1 VRFGDPECQPLLMRL
16 KSDLVDI
23 MQACIAGELDKAA
36 LDIDE
41 RSTLGVVLTS
51 KGYPGSY
58 PKGMPIS
65 GIEKANELDGV
76 YVFQAGTKAQEGQ
89 ILANGGRVL
98 CVTALGKDLKEAQ
111 ARAYEGM
118 DCLSMENSQIR
129 TDIGLKG
136 LKRLG
141 LA

>member
-1 VRFGDPECQPLLMRL
+1 VP
-16 KSDLVDI
+16 
-23 MQACIAGELDKAA
+23 
-36 LDIDE
+36 
-41 RSTLGVVLTS
+41 
-51 KGYPGSY
+51 
-58 PKGMPIS
+58 
-65 GIEKANELDGV
+65 ANELDGV
-76 YVFQAGTKAQEGQ
+76 YVFQAGTKTQEGQ

>member
-1 VRFGDPECQPLLMRL
+1 
-16 KSDLVDI
+16 
-23 MQACIAGELDKAA
+23 
-36 LDIDE
+36 
-41 RSTLGVVLTS
+41 
-51 KGYPGSY
+51 
-58 PKGMPIS
+58 MPIS

-76 YVFQAGTKAQEGQ
+76 YVFQAGTKAQDGQ

-98 CVTALGKDLKEAQ
+98 CATALGKDLKEAQ

-118 DCLSMENSQIR
+118 ACLSMENSQIR

-136 LKRLG
+136 LKHLG